1 MSRHPM
7 KITSTHLADGRELI
21 YFDDDPGV
29 LSGQVTRELVDHRD
43 LPEPVTESE
52 MRRDPL
58 TGEWITY
65 AAHRNNR
72 TFMPPA
78 NENPLAPTTP
88 GNLPTEIPADD
99 YDVVVFEN
107 RFPSFSTR
115 IAMPDVPTAE
125 TLLAE
130 HRDSTDPLA
139 SILDILITL
148 AAEAAYPYAQG
159 MLVESLRRMGHDPE
173 LIAASEKA
181 ATLQNAA
188 LADLLGRAIQSGQ
201 VDPALDPAHTAG
213 WLLTIVDARYLN
225 AEPGHDPSAEM
236 RRTALGYLNPGN
248 PGNPGRPG
256 SAATAHEK
264 GTDHA

>member
-1 MSRHPM
+1 MAR
-7 KITSTHLADGRELI
+7 KV
-21 YFDDDPGV
+21 DPEKV
-29 LSGQVTRELVDHRD
+29 AQKKAEIA
-43 LPEPVTESE
+43 E
-52 MRRDPL
+52 
-58 TGEWITY
+58 
-65 AAHRNNR
+65 AAARLFA
-72 TFMPPA
+72 TQ
-78 NENPLAPTTP
+78 
-88 GNLPTEIPADD
+88 G
-99 YDVVVFEN
+99 FEN
-107 RFPSFSTR
+107 TSVAQVAKEVGSSPARGCYYFPDQASLFRAPFES
-115 IAMPDVPTAE
+115 DVPTAE

-139 SILDILITL
+139 SILDILTTL

-159 MLVESLRRMGHDPE
+159 MLVESLRRIGHDPE

-213 WLLTIVDARYLN
+213 WLLTIVDACYLN

-248 PGNPGRPG
+248 PGSPGNPGNPGRSG